1 MRNNNL
7 ILTALFLLP
16 LQVLL
21 GQAGD
26 DERRAYI
33 DRYSALAV
41 QEMERTGVPASI
53 KLAQAV
59 LESRY
64 GTSTLARKANN
75 HFGIKCGGRWNGD
88 TYYRKDDDYVL
99 GKLVPSCFRAYSS
112 TEESFVAHSNF
123 LISNARYAGLFA
135 LKKTNYKAWAR
146 GLKSAGYAT
155 AKNYHKTLIKLI
167 EELELY
173 KYDRMASNELILA
186 NNGVPVGNEESYSG
200 TNNENGLP
208 VMPPNGPAKAPK
220 PATMGQLQVLSN
232 NDVKFVVSTQGQTL
246 GKIAKELKIPVKW
259 LLAYN
264 DNIEKATEELAGGEW
279 VYIQAKRKNFRG
291 RQRFHEVAPGEN
303 MFGLSQRYGISL
315 TQLYKRNQM
324 IVGTEPAIGA
334 KVKLRGSNVKTAPKL
349 RAIQSQVATRSAVPS
364 IKKKTPEK
372 QTKPVVLPTKTN
384 VGNFLMENEIG
395 NNKTAPGKV
404 SSGAIYH
411 KVAIGDTLES
421 LAQHYK
427 TSIQQLKDWNGFG
440 EKVSLMIGQQ
450 VRVK

>member
-1 MRNNNL
+1 MRNTI
-7 ILTALFLLP
+7 ILQSLFFLLP
-16 LQVLL
+16 FQVLL

-26 DERRAYI
+26 DERRAYV

-41 QEMERTGVPASI
+41 LEMERTGVPASI

-59 LESRY
+59 LESAY

-135 LKKTNYKAWAR
+135 LNSKNYKGWAR

-155 AKNYHKTLIKLI
+155 AKNYHKTLIKVI
-167 EELELY
+167 EDLELY
-173 KYDRMASNELILA
+173 EYDRMDSKDLLA
-186 NNGVPVGNEESYSG
+186 ANPERPLGEQVFNTNTNSG
-200 TNNENGLP
+200 NGLP
-208 VMPPNGPAKAPK
+208 VLPPNGPAQAPK

-232 NDVKFVVSTQGQTL
+232 NDVKFVVSTKGQTL

-259 LLAYN
+259 LLEYN
-264 DNIEKATEELAGGEW
+264 DNIEKASEELKGGEW
-279 VYIQAKRKNFRG
+279 VYIQAKRRNFRG
-291 RQRFHEVAPGEN
+291 RQRYHEVAGGEN

-324 IVGTEPAIGA
+324 VAGTEPAIGA
-334 KVKLRGSNVKTAPKL
+334 RIKLRGSTVKKSPAL
-349 RAIQSQVATRSAVPS
+349 RAIHTSSPTRSPVPGLD
-364 IKKKTPEK
+364 KKPQVEETRPA
-372 QTKPVVLPTKTN
+372 VLPTKSN
-384 VGNFLMENEIG
+384 VGNFLLENEMTPP
-395 NNKTAPGKV
+395 KTARDKV
-404 SSGAIYH
+404 SSGTIYH
-411 KVAIGDTLES
+411 KIVIGDTLVS
-421 LAQHYK
+421 LAKHYK
-427 TSIQQLKDWNGFG
+427 TSVQQLKDWNDLG
-440 EKVSLMIGQQ
+440 EKGTLFLGQQ
-450 VRVK
+450 IRVQ